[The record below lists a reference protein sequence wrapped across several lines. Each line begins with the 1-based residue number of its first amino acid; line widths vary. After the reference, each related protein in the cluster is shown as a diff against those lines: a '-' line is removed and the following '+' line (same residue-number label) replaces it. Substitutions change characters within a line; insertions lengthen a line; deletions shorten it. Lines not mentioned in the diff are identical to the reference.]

1 MYREL
6 LTNKWVLSGIG
17 FLILFSLSCFL
28 WYKYE
33 TAPYKQ
39 EAIETAEL
47 LSQRETPS
55 NIGNKMEQAT
65 NSSTLDNTT
74 QNAEKP
80 VTQTRT
86 EIVDKIPGV
95 ELSQEEQTEPSTDN
109 VVESDVRVSPFGFG
123 PYPKIPEGFP
133 EPDIFDSLETMGNSD
148 MRKALE
154 LQKRLIVEFYKQG
167 ISLEN
172 VGVSGKSDGRVYL
185 SYPDVVYVTWDYW
198 TDEDGITHKY
208 AGVARGHPV
217 AISVSKPFLDKGEMP
232 SDITVYELPDGY
244 VDAYEVLGLAR

>member
-1 MYREL
+1 MYREF
-6 LTNKWVLSGIG
+6 LTNKWVLSGIV
-17 FLILFSLSCFL
+17 FLILFSFSCFL
-28 WYKYE
+28 WYEYE

-47 LSQRETPS
+47 LLQRKTPS
-55 NIGNKMEQAT
+55 NIGSEMEQAT
-65 NSSTLDNTT
+65 NSSALDNTT

-86 EIVDKIPGV
+86 ETVDKITGV
-95 ELSQEEQTEPSTDN
+95 EVAQEKQTEPSTDN

-172 VGVSGKSDGRVYL
+172 VGVRGKSDGRVYL
-185 SYPDVVYVTWDYW
+185 SYPNVVYVTWDYW

-208 AGVARGHPV
+208 AGVVRGHPD
-217 AISVSKPFLDKGEMP
+217 ATSISKPFLDKGEMP
-232 SDITVYELPDGY
+232 PDITVYELPDGY